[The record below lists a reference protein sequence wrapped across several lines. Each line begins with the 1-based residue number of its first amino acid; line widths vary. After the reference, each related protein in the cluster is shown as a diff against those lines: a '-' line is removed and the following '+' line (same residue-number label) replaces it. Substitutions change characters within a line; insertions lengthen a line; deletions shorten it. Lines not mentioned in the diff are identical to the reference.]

1 MRIRDIDKLEK
12 TRSKFIKLW
21 GEKAYNDLLK
31 MAKYD
36 EIATGVNNA
45 EHVLLNTKNN

>member
-12 TRSKFIKLW
+12 TRNKFIKLW

-36 EIATGVNNA
+36 EIGTGISEEDHINM
-45 EHVLLNTKNN
+45 LYKQ

>member
-1 MRIRDIDKLEK
+1 MRIRGIDKLEK

-31 MAKYD
+31 FARYD
-36 EIATGVNNA
+36 EIGTGISA
-45 EHVLLNTKNN
+45 EDYINMLYKQ